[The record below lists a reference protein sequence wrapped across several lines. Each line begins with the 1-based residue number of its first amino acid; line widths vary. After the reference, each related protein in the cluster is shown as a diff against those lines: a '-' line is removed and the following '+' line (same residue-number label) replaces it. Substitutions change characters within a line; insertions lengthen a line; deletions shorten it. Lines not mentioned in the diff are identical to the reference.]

1 MNFQGKTKGNSSKD
15 TFGCCLGVARNAT
28 VSIREEKTTMNKRSK
43 VVAGVAAG
51 ALALTSLVATPA
63 QASGTTSLA
72 TVLNTANQAYDR
84 DWSDFDILTAAVNAV
99 LTAKPTSAVSVLA
112 DGNTELTAFIPTDRA
127 FRKLVKDLTGRTLKT
142 EANVFAAVAGL
153 GIDTVEQVLLYH
165 VVLGAPITKAA
176 AQAVPSGTELTT
188 AQGATITVRVST
200 SLILRDK
207 ATKNTNPKVFL
218 NRADLN
224 AGNKQIAHAI
234 DRVLLPIQP

>member
-1 MNFQGKTKGNSSKD
+1 MTRGIGPCLALVDS
-15 TFGCCLGVARNAT
+15 CCGITYGHLEK
-28 VSIREEKTTMNKRSK
+28 REETTMRTRNK

-63 QASGTTSLA
+63 QAAGTTSLA
-72 TVLNTANQAYDR
+72 TVLNTANASYDR
-84 DWSDFDILTAAVNAV
+84 NWADFDILTAAVNAV

-112 DGNTELTAFIPTDRA
+112 DGTKELTAFIPTDRA
-127 FRKLVKDLTGRTLKT
+127 FRKLVKDLGGKTLKT
-142 EANVFAAVAGL
+142 EAKVFEAVAAL

-176 AQAVPSGTELTT
+176 AQAVPAGTTLTT
-188 AQGATITVRVST
+188 AQGGTITVRVGT

-207 ATKNTNPKVFL
+207 ATKNSNPKVIL
-218 NRADLN
+218 NRADIN
-224 AGNKQIAHAI
+224 AGNNQIAHAI

>member
-1 MNFQGKTKGNSSKD
+1 
-15 TFGCCLGVARNAT
+15 L
-28 VSIREEKTTMNKRSK
+28 IKRHK

-51 ALALTSLVATPA
+51 ALALTSLIATPA
-63 QASGTTSLA
+63 NAAGTTSLA
-72 TVLNTANQAYDR
+72 TVLDTSNAAFDR
-84 DWSDFDILTAAVNAV
+84 NWADFDILTAAVNAV
-99 LTAKPTSAVSVLA
+99 LAAKPTSAVAVLA

-127 FRKLVKDLTGRTLKT
+127 FRKLVKDLTGKTLKT

-176 AQAVPSGTELTT
+176 AVAVPSGTELTT
-188 AQGATITVRVST
+188 AQGATITVRVGT

-207 ATKNTNPKVFL
+207 APKNLNPKVFL
-218 NRADLN
+218 NRADIN

-234 DRVLLPIQP
+234 NRVLLPIQP